1 MESQVGQK
9 WLIERALRPGMSH
22 FQEDDV
28 YMGAGLAPYIYLL
41 VPSVVCG
48 GMGIL
53 FGVLDLKRNAATS
66 ETKA

>member
-1 MESQVGQK
+1 
-9 WLIERALRPGMSH
+9 MSH

-28 YMGAGLAPYIYLL
+28 YMGAGLAPYVYLL

-48 GMGIL
+48 AVGIL
-53 FGVLDLKRNAATS
+53 FGVLELMRNAAGS